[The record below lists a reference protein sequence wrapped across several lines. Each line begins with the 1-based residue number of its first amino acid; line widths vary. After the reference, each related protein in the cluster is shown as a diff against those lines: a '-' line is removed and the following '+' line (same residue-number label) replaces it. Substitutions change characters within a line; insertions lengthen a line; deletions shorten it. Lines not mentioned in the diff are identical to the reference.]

1 MEFSTISF
9 FPHLRL
15 LNGVKFIVPD
25 MYRGDLAV
33 HRLLMDC
40 LITEQCVKYTEW
52 EWYIDFSDRN
62 KFVRLDGYSTIV
74 FRGSE

>member
-40 LITEQCVKYTEW
+40 LITEQCESN
-52 EWYIDFSDRN
+52 IRN
-62 KFVRLDGYSTIV
+62 
-74 FRGSE
+74 GSGILIFLIGTNL